1 MTADSSSQP
10 ETQNPEPG
18 TYFGEFTTHS
28 PEETLALGRRIG
40 EQLKGG
46 EIFLLRGDL
55 GAGKTVF
62 AKGIAGGLGIQPNDV
77 TSPSFTLVNTHEGRL
92 RFFHIDLYRLD
103 AGMHQGLGLEEIFDN
118 EKVVTVIEW
127 AERLD
132 SVPARATV
140 LEISYISNTDRRI
153 IISKVD

>member
-1 MTADSSSQP
+1 MTADSSSEP